1 MAANRFIPLVSS
13 QSGAVPTASAL
24 FPGELALNIADGRL
38 FTRSGSAILLL
49 NDTTLPLGTVSSS
62 AQVIGYIDNNVIT
75 PAKVESNEFKL
86 VAGTAMM
93 TFTGSITSGVFGST
107 EYVYPFL
114 PTSSFSGA
122 TIDYIATRQGSAR
135 IGVIMA
141 LWSGSQLVSTDVST
155 ADIGDTSDI
164 RFGVIQADG
173 YTKLRVE
180 SAGSGSY
187 AWTVQTMF
195 KLFPSLP

>member
-1 MAANRFIPLVSS
+1 MAANRFIPLLSS
-13 QSGAVPTASAL
+13 QSGAVPTASGL
-24 FPGELALNIADGRL
+24 FPGELAINIADGKL

-49 NDTTLPLGTVSSS
+49 NDNTLPPGIISSS
-62 AQVIGYIDNNVIT
+62 AQVVGYIEDTNIA
-75 PAKVESNEFKL
+75 PATVETNEFKL
-86 VAGTAMM
+86 NAGTATM

-114 PTSSFSGA
+114 PTSSFSGT

-141 LWSGSQLVSTDVST
+141 LWSGSTIVSTDVST
-155 ADIGDTSDI
+155 ADIGDTTDI
-164 RFGVIQADG
+164 RFNVVQVDG

-180 SAGSGSY
+180 SLGSGSY
-187 AWTVQTMF
+187 PWTVQTMF
-195 KLFPSLP
+195 KLFPTLP

>member
-62 AQVIGYIDNNVIT
+62 AQVIGYIDDNVIT

-93 TFTGSITSGVFGST
+93 SFTGSITSGVFGST
-107 EYVYPFL
+107 EFVYPFL
-114 PTSSFSGA
+114 PTSSFSGT

-141 LWSGSQLVSTDVST
+141 LWSGSNIVSTDVST
-155 ADIGDTSDI
+155 ADIGDTNDI
-164 RFGVIQADG
+164 RFNVVQADG

-180 SAGSGSY
+180 SLGSGSY
-187 AWTVQTMF
+187 PWTVQTIF
-195 KLFPSLP
+195 KLFPSLL

>member
-1 MAANRFIPLVSS
+1 MTENRFIPLVSS
-13 QSGAVPTASAL
+13 QSGAIPTASAL
-24 FPGELALNIADGRL
+24 YPGELAINIADGKL
-38 FTRSGSAILLL
+38 YTRSGSAILLL
-49 NDTTLPLGTVSSS
+49 NDVDMSGLVSSS
-62 AQVIGYIDNNVIT
+62 GQIIGYISGSNIVPN
-75 PAKVESNEFKL
+75 KVETNEFKL
-86 VAGTAMM
+86 NAGTATM

-114 PTSSFSGA
+114 PTASFSGT

-155 ADIGDTSDI
+155 ADIGDTNDI
-164 RFGVIQADG
+164 TFGVVQADG
-173 YTKLRVE
+173 YTKLRVS

-187 AWTVQTMF
+187 PWTVQTMF
-195 KLFPSLP
+195 KLFPTLP